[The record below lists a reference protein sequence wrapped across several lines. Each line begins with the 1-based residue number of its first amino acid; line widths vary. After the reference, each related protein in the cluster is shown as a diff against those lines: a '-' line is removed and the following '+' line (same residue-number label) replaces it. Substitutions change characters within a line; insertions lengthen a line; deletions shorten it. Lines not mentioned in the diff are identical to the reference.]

1 MIAPVISVSGLRKVY
16 TGGLEAVKGIS
27 FDVAAGE
34 IFGLLGPNGA
44 GKTTTVGVLTTT
56 IRPSAGAVIVA
67 GHDVARDPLAVRRT
81 TGVVFQDSV
90 LDNDFS
96 GMENLQLHARLW
108 RVPAAEARERIASLL
123 EVMDLTAR
131 ARDSVRTY
139 SGGMRRRLEI
149 ARALLARPRVLF
161 LDEPTVGLDPTVR
174 GSIWNIIRQ
183 LRDLDQVTIVLTTHY
198 LEEAEAVCDRVG
210 IVNEGRIIAL
220 DTPRALLESLGGE
233 VLELQVDGD
242 PQEAVS
248 ALLSLETGEPQ
259 VIGRTVTVPLR
270 NGSQDT
276 GAIIEAVRHAGV
288 SLAAV
293 AVRRSTLN
301 DVFMRLTG
309 ARLDAGSVD

>member
-1 MIAPVISVSGLRKVY
+1 MTAPVISVSGLRKAY
-16 TGGLEAVKGIS
+16 AGGVEALKGIS
-27 FDVAAGE
+27 FDVSAGE

-56 IRPSAGAVIVA
+56 VRPSAGAVIVV

-96 GMENLQLHARLW
+96 GIENLQLHARLW
-108 RVPAAEARERIASLL
+108 RVPATEARERITSLL
-123 EVMDLTAR
+123 DVMDLTAR

-161 LDEPTVGLDPTVR
+161 LDEPTVGLDPAVR

-183 LRDLDQVTIVLTTHY
+183 LRDLEHVTIVLTTHY

-242 PQEAVS
+242 PQEAVT
-248 ALLSLETGEPQ
+248 ALLSLEASEPQ

-293 AVRRSTLN
+293 AVRRTTLN

-309 ARLDAGSVD
+309 ARLDAGSAD

>member
-56 IRPSAGAVIVA
+56 VRPSAGAVIVA

-183 LRDLDQVTIVLTTHY
+183 LRDLEQVTIVLTTHY